1 MASPNGDMIA
11 DTQMYVFFT
20 QKKNAEP
27 LPNGYDID
35 DKLK

>member
-27 LPNGYDID
+27 LRNGYDID